1 MIPFFK
7 AGDPLSAGK
16 FNALGDSIRALSASG
31 SAAGEMMVPQ
41 HFDSPPLPDMDF
53 AVMFRKDDA
62 GAWGWCC
69 HQGRVIVKGKDHAV
83 GEKEWTLISND
94 TYTGGIKLVVTLDD
108 EGEFST
114 GTVQEGEAGEG
125 SDTTRE
131 FPLATIGEDLVWKH
145 AGGPVYIVNDD
156 NVIIKAGKGIQ
167 VEEKKEEGEG
177 KDKGKTWKVSGDIR
191 DSHEK
196 TTEDVSLI
204 YVISDSGGGEDDP
217 KTEDPIYLKLLCS
230 SDESVLIKDE
240 NGRIYLSATGKMP
253 KAGDGLEYET
263 QQNGEGVE
271 EETDTLRIRI
281 DSSVDSSGGENG
293 KWPVN
298 LSVSPA
304 GLKGELDLT
313 VDTQAHDVGGG
324 YKVAL
329 STATKG
335 TLALDVTSGE
345 PEEPLSFRAPLRQN
359 GRYVVMDFDPS
370 WCDPV
375 NGISAHLFDQNGTL
389 AVELH
394 AETEPDGTDSLIS
407 DSWTALACDSD
418 HALRLNRD
426 GNGRI
431 YIQQG
436 EWIVTSGIYSP
447 MN

>member
-1 MIPFFK
+1 MIPYFEE
-7 AGDPLSAGK
+7 GSPVSAGK
-16 FNALGDSIRALSASG
+16 FNALGNSIRALSGSG

-41 HFDSPPLPDMDF
+41 HFDGPPLPEMDF

-62 GAWGWCC
+62 GSWGWCC
-69 HQGRVIVKGKDHAV
+69 HQGRVIVKGKDHPV

-94 TYTGGIKLVVTLDD
+94 AYTGDIKLVVTLDD
-108 EGEFST
+108 EGKFSS

-131 FPLATIGEDLVWKH
+131 FTLATIGKELVWKH
-145 AGGPVYIVNDD
+145 SGGPVYIVNDD
-156 NVIIKAGKGIQ
+156 DVIIKAGKGIQ

-204 YVISDSGGGEDDP
+204 YVISDSEGGEDP

-230 SDESVLIKDE
+230 SDDSVSIKDE
-240 NGRIYLSATGKMP
+240 EGRIYLSATGKMP

-281 DSSVDSSGGENG
+281 DSSVDSGSGENG

-298 LSVSPA
+298 LSVSPD

-313 VDTQAHDVGGG
+313 VDTQEHEVGGG
-324 YKVAL
+324 FKVAL

-335 TLALDVTSGE
+335 TLSLEVTSGE
-345 PEEPLSFRAPLRQN
+345 EAEPLSFRAPIRQN
-359 GRYVVMDFDPS
+359 GKYVVLDYDTTWS
-370 WCDPV
+370 DTV
-375 NGISAHLFDQNGTL
+375 NGLKVHLFDQNGTL

-426 GNGRI
+426 EHGRI

-436 EWIVTSGIYSP
+436 EWTSGNYTP

>member
-1 MIPFFK
+1 MIPYFEE
-7 AGDPLSAGK
+7 GSPVSAGK
-16 FNALGDSIRALSASG
+16 FNALGNSIRALSGGG
-31 SAAGEMMVPQ
+31 SAAWEMMVPQ
-41 HFDSPPLPDMDF
+41 HFDGPPLPEMDF

-62 GAWGWCC
+62 GSWGWCC
-69 HQGRVIVKGKDHAV
+69 HQGRVIVKGKDHPV

-94 TYTGGIKLVVTLDD
+94 AYTGDIKLVVTLDD
-108 EGEFST
+108 EGEFSS

-131 FPLATIGEDLVWKH
+131 FTLATIGKELVWKH
-145 AGGPVYIVNDD
+145 SGGPVYIVNDD

-167 VEEKKEEGEG
+167 VEEKKEEGGG

-204 YVISDSGGGEDDP
+204 YVISDSEGGEDP

-230 SDESVLIKDE
+230 SDDSVSIRDE
-240 NGRIYLSATGKMP
+240 AGRIYLSATGKMP

-281 DSSVDSSGGENG
+281 DSAVDSGSGENG

-298 LSVSPA
+298 LSVSPD

-313 VDTQAHDVGGG
+313 VDTQEHDLGGG
-324 YKVAL
+324 CKIAL
-329 STATKG
+329 STATKS
-335 TLALDVTSGE
+335 TLSLEVTSGE
-345 PEEPLSFRAPLRQN
+345 PEEPLSFRAPIRQN
-359 GRYVVMDFDPS
+359 GKYVVLDYDTTWS
-370 WCDPV
+370 DTV
-375 NGISAHLFDQNGTL
+375 NGLKVHLFDQNGTL

-426 GNGRI
+426 EHGRI

-436 EWIVTSGIYSP
+436 EWTSGNYTP

>member
-1 MIPFFK
+1 MIPYFEE
-7 AGDPLSAGK
+7 GSPVSAGK
-16 FNALGDSIRALSASG
+16 FNALGNSIRALSGGG
-31 SAAGEMMVPQ
+31 STAGEMMVPQ
-41 HFDSPPLPDMDF
+41 HFDSPPLPEMDF

-62 GAWGWCC
+62 GSWGWCC
-69 HQGRVIVKGKDHAV
+69 HQGRVIVKGKDHPV

-94 TYTGGIKLVVTLDD
+94 AYTGDIKLVVTLDD
-108 EGEFST
+108 EGEFSS

-131 FPLATIGEDLVWKH
+131 FTLATIGKELVWKH
-145 AGGPVYIVNDD
+145 SGGPVYIVNDD

-204 YVISDSGGGEDDP
+204 YVISDSEGGEDP

-230 SDESVLIKDE
+230 SDDSVSIKDE
-240 NGRIYLSATGKMP
+240 DGRIYLSATGKMP
-253 KAGDGLEYET
+253 KAGDGLEYEK

-281 DSSVDSSGGENG
+281 DSEVDSGSGENG
-293 KWPVN
+293 KWPLN

-304 GLKGELDLT
+304 GLKGELELT
-313 VDTQAHDVGGG
+313 VDTKEHEVGGG
-324 YKVAL
+324 FKVAL
-329 STATKG
+329 STASKG
-335 TLALDVTSGE
+335 TLSLEVTSGE
-345 PEEPLSFRAPLRQN
+345 EEEPLSFRAPLRQN
-359 GRYVVMDFDPS
+359 GKYVVLDYDTTWS
-370 WCDPV
+370 DTV
-375 NGISAHLFDQNGTL
+375 NGLKVHLFNQNGTL
-389 AVELH
+389 AVELN

-407 DSWTALACDSD
+407 DSWTALACDSER
-418 HALRLNRD
+418 ALRLQRD
-426 GNGRI
+426 ENGRI

-436 EWIVTSGIYSP
+436 QWYSGNYTP

>member
-1 MIPFFK
+1 MIPYFEE
-7 AGDPLSAGK
+7 GSPVSAGK
-16 FNALGDSIRALSASG
+16 FNALGDSIRALSGGG

-41 HFDSPPLPDMDF
+41 HFDGPPLPEMDF

-62 GAWGWCC
+62 GSWGWCC
-69 HQGRVIVKGKDHAV
+69 HQGRVIVKGKDHPV

-94 TYTGGIKLVVTLDD
+94 AYTGDIKLVVTLDD
-108 EGEFST
+108 EGKFSS

-131 FPLATIGEDLVWKH
+131 FTLATIGKELVWKH
-145 AGGPVYIVNDD
+145 SGGPVYIVNDD
-156 NVIIKAGKGIQ
+156 DVIIKAGKGIQ

-204 YVISDSGGGEDDP
+204 YVISDSEGGKDP
-217 KTEDPIYLKLLCS
+217 KEEDPIYLKLLCS
-230 SDESVLIKDE
+230 SDDSVSIRDE
-240 NGRIYLSATGKMP
+240 DGRIYLSATGKMP

-281 DSSVDSSGGENG
+281 DSSVDSGSGENG

-298 LSVSPA
+298 LSVSPD

-313 VDTQAHDVGGG
+313 VDTQEHEVGGG
-324 YKVAL
+324 FKVAL

-335 TLALDVTSGE
+335 TLSLEVTSGE
-345 PEEPLSFRAPLRQN
+345 EAEPLSFRAPIRQN
-359 GRYVVMDFDPS
+359 GKYVVLDYDSS
-370 WCDPV
+370 WCDTV

-426 GNGRI
+426 EHGRI

-436 EWIVTSGIYSP
+436 EWTSGNYTP

>member
-1 MIPFFK
+1 MIPYFEE
-7 AGDPLSAGK
+7 GSPVSAGK
-16 FNALGDSIRALSASG
+16 FNALGNSIRALSGGG

-41 HFDSPPLPDMDF
+41 HFDGPPLPEMDF

-62 GAWGWCC
+62 GSWGWCC
-69 HQGRVIVKGKDHAV
+69 HQGRVIVKGKDHPV

-94 TYTGGIKLVVTLDD
+94 AYTGDIKLVVTLDD
-108 EGEFST
+108 EGKFSS

-131 FPLATIGEDLVWKH
+131 FTLATIGKELVWKH
-145 AGGPVYIVNDD
+145 SGGPVYIVNDD
-156 NVIIKAGKGIQ
+156 DVIIKAGKGIQ

-204 YVISDSGGGEDDP
+204 YVISDSEGGEDP

-230 SDESVLIKDE
+230 SDDSVSIRDE
-240 NGRIYLSATGKMP
+240 DGRIYLSATGKMP

-281 DSSVDSSGGENG
+281 DSSVDSGSGENG

-298 LSVSPA
+298 LSVSPD

-313 VDTQAHDVGGG
+313 VDTQEHEVGGG
-324 YKVAL
+324 FKVAL

-335 TLALDVTSGE
+335 TLSLEVTSGE
-345 PEEPLSFRAPLRQN
+345 EAEPLSFRAPIRQN
-359 GRYVVMDFDPS
+359 GKYVVLDYDTTWS
-370 WCDPV
+370 DTV
-375 NGISAHLFDQNGTL
+375 NGLKVHLFDQNGTL

-426 GNGRI
+426 EHGRI

-436 EWIVTSGIYSP
+436 EWTSGNYTP

>member
-1 MIPFFK
+1 MIPYFEE
-7 AGDPLSAGK
+7 GSPVSAGK
-16 FNALGDSIRALSASG
+16 FNALGNSIRALSGGG

-41 HFDSPPLPDMDF
+41 HFDGPPLPEMDF

-62 GAWGWCC
+62 GSWGWCC
-69 HQGRVIVKGKDHAV
+69 HQGRVIVKGKDHPV

-94 TYTGGIKLVVTLDD
+94 AYTGDIKLVVTLDN
-108 EGEFST
+108 EGKFSS

-131 FPLATIGEDLVWKH
+131 FTLATIGKELVWKH
-145 AGGPVYIVNDD
+145 SGGPVYIVNDD

-204 YVISDSGGGEDDP
+204 YVISDSEGGKDP
-217 KTEDPIYLKLLCS
+217 KEEDPIYLKLLCS
-230 SDESVLIKDE
+230 SDDSVSIKDE
-240 NGRIYLSATGKMP
+240 DGRIYLSATGKMP

-281 DSSVDSSGGENG
+281 DSAVDSGSGENG

-298 LSVSPA
+298 LSVSPD

-313 VDTQAHDVGGG
+313 VDTQEHEVGGG
-324 YKVAL
+324 FKVAL

-335 TLALDVTSGE
+335 TLSLEVTSGE
-345 PEEPLSFRAPLRQN
+345 EAEPLSFRAPIRQN
-359 GRYVVMDFDPS
+359 GKYVVLDYDTTWS
-370 WCDPV
+370 DTV
-375 NGISAHLFDQNGTL
+375 NGLKVHLFDQNGTL

-407 DSWTALACDSD
+407 DSWTVLACDSE

-426 GNGRI
+426 EQGRI

-436 EWIVTSGIYSP
+436 QWESGNYTP

>member
-7 AGDPLSAGK
+7 AGEPVSAGK
-16 FNALGDSIRALSASG
+16 FNALGNSIRTLSGGA

-41 HFDSPPLPDMDF
+41 HFDAPPRPDMDF
-53 AVMFRKDDA
+53 AIVFRKDDS
-62 GAWGWCC
+62 GSWGWCC
-69 HQGRVIVKGKDHAV
+69 HQGRVIVKGKDHPV
-83 GEKEWTLISND
+83 GEEVWKLVAD
-94 TYTGGIKLVVTLDD
+94 DAYTGDIKLVVTLDD
-108 EGEFST
+108 EGEFSS
-114 GTVQEGEAGEG
+114 GTVEKGAAGEG

-131 FPLATIGEDLVWKH
+131 FPLATIDKELVWKH
-145 AGGPVYIVNDD
+145 SGGPVYIVNEKD
-156 NVIIKAGKGIQ
+156 VIIKAGKGIQ
-167 VEEKKEEGEG
+167 VEEKKAEGED
-177 KDKGKTWKVSGDIR
+177 KDKAKTWKVSGDIR

-204 YVISDSGGGEDDP
+204 YVISESGGGGEDDP

-230 SDESVLIKDE
+230 SDDSVSIKDE
-240 NGRIYLSATGKMP
+240 DGRIYLSATGKMP

-263 QQNGEGVE
+263 QQNGEGIE

-293 KWPVN
+293 KWPVD

-304 GLKGELDLT
+304 GLKGGLDLT
-313 VDTQAHDVGGG
+313 VDTQVHDVGGG

-345 PEEPLSFRAPLRQN
+345 PEKPLSFRAPLRKN
-359 GRYVVMDFDPS
+359 GNFVVLDYDQTWS
-370 WCDPV
+370 EQV
-375 NGISAHLFDQNGTL
+375 NGMKVHLYDMNGQL
-389 AVELH
+389 SVELH

-426 GNGRI
+426 EKGRL

-436 EWIVTSGIYSP
+436 EWSSGNYTP